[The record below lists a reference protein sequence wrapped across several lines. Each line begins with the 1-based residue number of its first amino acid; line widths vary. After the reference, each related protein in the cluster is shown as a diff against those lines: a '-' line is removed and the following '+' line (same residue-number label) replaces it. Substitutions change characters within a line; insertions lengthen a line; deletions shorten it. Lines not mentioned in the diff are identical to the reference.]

1 MGLTLSLTPTSNKH
15 IMVAEDD
22 GKNVSN
28 ETTKETSNGEFNNE
42 DVPKMNKPQNNNEKE
57 YKSSDDGKK
66 SKRKKRKTSSC
77 DVCRRFKT
85 RCDFNVTLGKCY
97 RCNVLSLE
105 CSLTAERQAE
115 IDALKKIGVNSL
127 LNENDLEDS
136 KSKLTAEELTNK
148 IRNIEG
154 NYTELNHKI
163 DLILNLLQTSNYQK
177 RITIPSMEDTT
188 KLLPFTAMYDNIRPS
203 NDGYRIKEPPL
214 KLINDLDERLFPQH
228 PKTKEAMIERE
239 QRPSAVARV
248 NFLKFYHENKSLC
261 HSLSKEFLM
270 RSHFWIIPGGIKEI
284 DEDYARKHLFITSV
298 FTIIAMSFADNEK
311 YSKQQER
318 LYPLV
323 ERLLTN
329 TLTMFE
335 KLTDYDIEA
344 ILYCSMFNISRK
356 AKRYRQLKYNSL
368 VLTNFALY
376 SLLHIVDFYEI
387 KDRVN
392 RGEFDMT
399 DLYHLRILNSL
410 TACHLEYSI
419 SSGQIWEQNTAVKE
433 FNNLVVKYPQANFA
447 DDIKVSEISL
457 NVIVNAIFMDF
468 RNYLHTYMVKY
479 SANEDENEKQLII
492 FEELDL
498 WLNDWKEL
506 LTKDGAGVLLFTYD
520 FYHIMICRSFITN
533 NKIDIKQNPIFF
545 DAVLFTMKEH
555 AFSLLRGFLRLPPS
569 LIKGAPIFTTYEL
582 VYACLSLCDYIHLF
596 DQTERQHVLS
606 QCTRVYWHLSTIGE
620 KMNEATDNVGTII
633 KSIIDTSK
641 QTVSKEKHEQKDSI
655 PEQLPHTVSSPTPS
669 NISLHS
675 NSTPIGD
682 RISLPT
688 QLPDVDQY
696 DSFED
701 FFKGFFS
708 NLKPSTQQIFESPE
722 KSNPQI

>member
-1 MGLTLSLTPTSNKH
+1 MAGENEKINSTDQTSKDEN
-15 IMVAEDD
+15 
-22 GKNVSN
+22 
-28 ETTKETSNGEFNNE
+28 
-42 DVPKMNKPQNNNEKE
+42 VPKINKPQHSADKD

-66 SKRKKRKTSSC
+66 PKRKKRKTSSC

-85 RCDFNVTLGKCY
+85 RCDFNLSIGKCY

-115 IDALKKIGVNSL
+115 IDALRKIGVESL
-127 LNENDLEDS
+127 LNDNTLDKS
-136 KSKLTAEELTNK
+136 KSNFTLSAEELTSK

-154 NYTELNHKI
+154 NYNELNHKL
-163 DLILNLLQTSNYQK
+163 DLVLNLLQSPNFQK
-177 RITIPSMEDTT
+177 RTALPSVGDTS
-188 KLLPFTAMYDNIRPS
+188 KLLPFTAMYDNVRPS

-214 KLINDLDERLFPQH
+214 KLINDLDERLFPQD
-228 PKTKEAMIERE
+228 PKTKEAKIERE

-248 NFLKFYHENKSLC
+248 NFQNFYIQNKSLC

-284 DEDYARKHLFITSV
+284 DEEYARKHLFITSV

-311 YSKQQER
+311 YSKEQEI

-344 ILYCSMFNISRK
+344 VLYCSMFNISRK

-392 RGEFDMT
+392 GGVFDMT

-419 SSGQIWEQNTAVKE
+419 SSGQIWEQDTAVKE

-468 RNYLHTYMVKY
+468 RNYLHKYMVKY
-479 SANEDENEKQLII
+479 SVNDNENEKQLII
-492 FEELDL
+492 FEELDI
-498 WLNDWKEL
+498 WLNDWEEL

-520 FYHIMICRSFITN
+520 FYHIMICRSFLSN
-533 NKIDIKQNPIFF
+533 NKIDINRNPIFC
-545 DAVLFTMKEH
+545 DNILFTMKEH

-633 KSIIDTSK
+633 KSIIESSK
-641 QTVSKEKHEQKDSI
+641 RFVNREKNQANNSVIEHQHKSA
-655 PEQLPHTVSSPTPS
+655 SSPASSIVSLQSNNNNNNNTPS
-669 NISLHS
+669 
-675 NSTPIGD
+675 D
-682 RISLPT
+682 RISVVT
-688 QLPDVDQY
+688 QIPDVDQY

-701 FFKGFFS
+701 FFKGFFN
-708 NLKPSTQQIFESPE
+708 NLKPSTQQIFESPD
-722 KSNPQI
+722 KSHDS